1 MTRYRL
7 NLDEP
12 IAEGVRRVGI
22 GQIDRAA
29 KQLARNDRDTGI
41 HEARKCFKRIRAL
54 LDMARPA
61 LKPKVYKR
69 ENRRFRD
76 VGRLLAGA
84 RDIHVM
90 RQTLDKLA
98 AQRDLSAAGGVPS
111 ALRVWLDAKR
121 ARIVPVDGDAGMREA
136 QRVLA
141 EARDDFAALPVKG
154 DTVAPLAAG
163 LRDIYAGGRKSMN
176 EACRQGDDETFH
188 EWRKG
193 VQRHW
198 RQLQLVRNAWPEV
211 ITPRIDLASELSDL
225 IGEDHDLSVL
235 IGFVRQ
241 NRAILGPRKA
251 VNALIDTAQARQV
264 ALREAAFARGRR
276 LYALPP
282 GALEEA
288 LTAYWRTA
296 LEMAEAQADTTPL
309 ADPAKVVNI
318 A

>member
-1 MTRYRL
+1 MRYRL
-7 NLDEP
+7 KLDEP
-12 IAEGVRRVGI
+12 VTDGIRRIGV
-22 GQIDRAA
+22 GQIDRAT
-29 KQLARNDRDTGI
+29 KELAREDRDTGI
-41 HEARKCFKRIRAL
+41 HEARKCFKRVRAL
-54 LDMARPA
+54 LDMARPV

-90 RQTLDKLA
+90 RQTLDQLA
-98 AQRDLSAAGGVPS
+98 EQRDLSAAGRVPS

-121 ARIVPVDGDAGMREA
+121 AQIVPVDGDAAMREA
-136 QRVLA
+136 QRVLTK
-141 EARDDFAALPVKG
+141 AREDFAVLPVKG

-163 LRDIYAGGRKSMN
+163 LRGIYAGGRKIMN
-176 EACRQGDDETFH
+176 EAYRQGDDETFH
-188 EWRKG
+188 EWRKH

-251 VNALIDTAQARQV
+251 VNALSDAAQARQ
-264 ALREAAFARGRR
+264 AELRQAAFRRGRR

-296 LEMAEAQADTTPL
+296 LEMAEADIAPL

-318 A
+318 AG